1 MSYSEIIRETLRF
14 LFLPENKEKDPYH
27 YRMDFLAHIYIGWLY
42 NLKPT
47 TSLLIFY
54 NIPPTDI
61 SVKPDRN
68 ELETL
73 KWADRDSMIL
83 KEFIK
88 DLHEEISTQQ
98 GGNRR
103 VKRWKTELG
112 DFLGYNTGDINK
124 SLLRYGKYK
133 SNVSDFSFLSAFI
146 GLKMLV
152 TEWEIKQHELPMI
165 AAISNGFI
173 SKNGEKFSYGSMME
187 QRLLVTFEE
196 WMNMLFKV
204 SKNYKETGTYSLK
217 NKTQDA

>member
-1 MSYSEIIRETLRF
+1 
-14 LFLPENKEKDPYH
+14 
-27 YRMDFLAHIYIGWLY
+27 
-42 NLKPT
+42 
-47 TSLLIFY
+47 
-54 NIPPTDI
+54 
-61 SVKPDRN
+61 
-68 ELETL
+68 
-73 KWADRDSMIL
+73 
-83 KEFIK
+83 
-88 DLHEEISTQQ
+88 
-98 GGNRR
+98 
-103 VKRWKTELG
+103 WKTELG